1 MANENLEDILNLI
14 NKIRLL
20 LPDKTIW
27 LYTGYTWEEIIG
39 DIKRKE
45 IVAMC
50 DIVVDGQYEDDKR
63 DISLKWRGSQNQRV
77 IDVKYTIE
85 NNEIKELYE

>member
-50 DIVVDGQYEDDKR
+50 DIVIDGQYEDDKR
-63 DISLKWRGSQNQRV
+63 DISLKWCGSRNQRV
-77 IDVKYTIE
+77 INVKDTIE
-85 NNEIKELYE
+85 SNEIKEFYE